1 MFHVE
6 REQLTHPILD
16 PEELTGLRACY
27 RLMREE
33 ARIMQQ
39 IDCIFS
45 SVEVFQTEEAWALVD
60 DAERVGLISHPMVR
74 LVSGRLC

>member
-39 IDCIFS
+39 IDRIFS
-45 SVEVFQTEEAWALVD
+45 SAEVFQTEEAWALVD
-60 DAERVGLISHPMVR
+60 DAERVGLCSHPMVR
-74 LVSGRLC
+74 LVSGRLR